1 MIIDAWPDDNGGIE
15 MVYLVVGTAGHIDHG
30 KSSLVKVL
38 SGIDPDRLQ
47 EEKKR
52 GITVELGF
60 AYLQLPGGNTVA
72 LVDVPGH
79 ERFIKNMLAG
89 VAGLDLALLIIA
101 ADEGIMPQT
110 QEHFAIL
117 QLLEVKE
124 IIVVITKIDL
134 VEPAVPEL
142 LKEDI
147 RAFLAGTSYEG
158 APILT
163 FSAVS
168 QAGKE
173 ELLQALEKAVAAKA
187 ATGKDDG
194 EVRLPIDRVFALP
207 GFGTVVTGTLL
218 SGKIRGGDQLFIP
231 LKGKRVRVR
240 NIQVHNEFAE
250 SAQAGQR
257 VAVNL
262 AGVDTKEIERGD
274 TLTKEGWLTPTQR
287 LDVSFS
293 LLKTAAGPLRH
304 FSRIRFYQ
312 GTAEIIGRIF
322 FWDREE
328 LQPGEKSFAQLVLEK
343 PAVVQ
348 KDDRYVLRSYSPL
361 TTLGGGKIIEPL
373 ARKHKKRD
381 LAKALEEAAIKAE
394 GELKEIIL
402 LTLAQRKKPL
412 SADELARQTGYRGE
426 EVERILQELTV
437 NDDAIKGNT
446 GTNAQAEAVITLS
459 LPEREQVYVAA
470 SFVAEKESALLQ
482 TVKEYLQSNPLEPGI
497 KKELLRSRLF
507 NSLELNEFNGLLNY
521 WAGQQKIVIID
532 GLFIAPYGVRSLNGD
547 LQKQISAIENYY
559 RACGW
564 QVPLWKTVEQEL
576 HLDGKSSA
584 PLLRYFLRTGDLLQL
599 VADLYLPKHL
609 LAEGQA
615 KLEEWC
621 KQNGDITVAQF
632 RDLVGTS
639 RKVAVPFLEY
649 LDRSKITVRNGDKR
663 TLF

>member
-1 MIIDAWPDDNGGIE
+1 MLDAWPDNNGGIK
-15 MVYLVVGTAGHIDHG
+15 MAYLVVGTAGHIDHG

-38 SGIDPDRLQ
+38 SGIDPDRLL

-89 VAGLDLALLIIA
+89 VTGLDLALLIIA

-117 QLLEVKE
+117 QLLEVRE
-124 IIVVITKIDL
+124 IIIVITKIDL
-134 VEPAVPEL
+134 VEPAVTEL

-147 RAFLAGTSYEG
+147 RAFLAGTGYEG

-173 ELLQALEKAVAAKA
+173 ELLRALEMAVAEKA
-187 ATGKDDG
+187 ASGKGDG
-194 EVRLPIDRVFALP
+194 VVRLPIDRVFAMP

-218 SGKIRGGDQLFIP
+218 SGEIKGGDQLFIP

-240 NIQVHNEFAE
+240 NIQGHNQVIE

-262 AGVDTKEIERGD
+262 AGVDTREIERGD
-274 TLTKEGWLTPTQR
+274 TLTVEGWLTPTQR
-287 LDVSFS
+287 LDVSLS

-312 GTAEIIGRIF
+312 GTAEIIGRVF

-328 LQPGEKSFAQLVLEK
+328 LQPGEKAFAQLVLEK

-361 TTLGGGKIIEPL
+361 TTLGGGTIIEPL

-381 LAKALEEAAIKAE
+381 LAKALAELAVKAE
-394 GELKEIIL
+394 GGPQEIIL
-402 LTLAQRKKPL
+402 LTLAQEQKPL
-412 SADELARQTGYRGE
+412 SAEELARRIGYRGE
-426 EVERILQELTV
+426 EVERILQDLTV
-437 NDDAIKGNT
+437 NNGAGAGNRAAN
-446 GTNAQAEAVITLS
+446 GEAVIALS
-459 LPEREQVYVAA
+459 LNERERVYVAA
-470 SFVAEKESALLQ
+470 SFVAEKELALLQ
-482 TVKEYLQSNPLEPGI
+482 TVKDYLQSNPLEPGI

-507 NSLELNEFNGLLNY
+507 SSLELNQFNGLLNY
-521 WAGQQKIVIID
+521 WVQQEKIAMID
-532 GLFIAPYGVRSLNGD
+532 GLFIAPIGARSVNEAWL
-547 LQKQISAIENYY
+547 KQISAIEEYY

-576 HLDGKSSA
+576 QLDGKTSA
-584 PLLRYFLRTGDLLQL
+584 QFLRYFLRKGDLLPL
-599 VADLYLPKHL
+599 VADLYLPQYL

-632 RDLVGTS
+632 RDLVGTT

-649 LDRSKITVRNGDKR
+649 LDRTKFTVRNGDKR

>member
-1 MIIDAWPDDNGGIE
+1 MA
-15 MVYLVVGTAGHIDHG
+15 YLVVGTAGHIDHG
-30 KSSLVKVL
+30 KSSLVKIL

-60 AYLQLPGGNTVA
+60 AYLQLPGGNIVA

-117 QLLEVKE
+117 QLLEVKK

-147 RAFLAGTSYEG
+147 RAFLAGTGYER

-173 ELLQALEKAVAAKA
+173 DLLRVLEKAVAEKA
-187 ATGKDDG
+187 AGGKREG
-194 EVRLPIDRVFALP
+194 VVRLPIDRVFAMP
-207 GFGTVVTGTLL
+207 GFGTVVTGTLI

-240 NIQVHNEFAE
+240 NIQVHNQFTE

-274 TLTKEGWLTPTQR
+274 TLTEEGWLTPSQR

-328 LQPGEKSFAQLVLEK
+328 LRPGEKAFAQLVLEK

-361 TTLGGGKIIEPL
+361 TTLGGGTIIDPL

-381 LAKALEEAAIKAE
+381 LPKALAELAIKAE
-394 GELKEIIL
+394 GRPGEIIL
-402 LTLAQRKKPL
+402 LTLAQGQKPL

-426 EVERILQELTV
+426 EVERLLQEMAV
-437 NDDAIKGNT
+437 NNKAKT
-446 GTNAQAEAVITLS
+446 GDRAANADAEAVIVLS
-459 LPEREQVYVAA
+459 LNERERVYAAA
-470 SFVAEKESALLQ
+470 SFIAEKELALLQ
-482 TVKEYLQSNPLEPGI
+482 AVENYLQSNPLEPGI

-507 NSLELNEFNGLLNY
+507 NSFDLNEFNGLLNY
-521 WAGQQKIVIID
+521 WVEQQKIAIID
-532 GLFIAPYGVRSLNGD
+532 GLYIAPFGARSVNEAWL
-547 LQKQISAIENYY
+547 KQISAIETYY

-576 HLDGKSSA
+576 HLDGKASGQ
-584 PLLRYFLRTGDLLQL
+584 LLRYFLRTGDLLQL
-599 VADLYLPKHL
+599 VADLYLPKYL

-632 RDLVGTS
+632 RDLVGTT

-649 LDRSKITVRNGDKR
+649 LDRSKFTVRNGDKR

>member
-1 MIIDAWPDDNGGIE
+1 MA
-15 MVYLVVGTAGHIDHG
+15 YLVVGTAGHIDHG

-38 SGIDPDRLQ
+38 SGIDPDRLL

-89 VAGLDLALLIIA
+89 VTGLDLALLIIA

-117 QLLEVKE
+117 QLLEVRE
-124 IIVVITKIDL
+124 IIIVITKIDL
-134 VEPAVPEL
+134 VEPAVTEL

-147 RAFLAGTSYEG
+147 RAFLAGTGYEG

-173 ELLQALEKAVAAKA
+173 ELLRALEMAVAEKA
-187 ATGKDDG
+187 ASGKGDG
-194 EVRLPIDRVFALP
+194 VVRLPIDRVFAMP

-218 SGKIRGGDQLFIP
+218 SGEIKGGDQLFIP

-240 NIQVHNEFAE
+240 NIQGHNQVIE

-262 AGVDTKEIERGD
+262 AGVDTREIERGD
-274 TLTKEGWLTPTQR
+274 TLTVEGWLTPTQR
-287 LDVSFS
+287 LDVSLS

-312 GTAEIIGRIF
+312 GTAEIIGRVF

-328 LQPGEKSFAQLVLEK
+328 LQPGEKAFAQLVLEK

-361 TTLGGGKIIEPL
+361 TTLGGGTIIEPL

-381 LAKALEEAAIKAE
+381 LAKALAELAVKAE
-394 GELKEIIL
+394 GGPQEIIL
-402 LTLAQRKKPL
+402 LTLAQEQKPL
-412 SADELARQTGYRGE
+412 SAEELARRIGYRGE
-426 EVERILQELTV
+426 EVERILQDLTV
-437 NDDAIKGNT
+437 NNGAGAGNRAAN
-446 GTNAQAEAVITLS
+446 GEAVIALS
-459 LPEREQVYVAA
+459 LNERERVYVAA
-470 SFVAEKESALLQ
+470 SFVAEKELALLQ
-482 TVKEYLQSNPLEPGI
+482 TVKDYLQSNPLEPGI

-507 NSLELNEFNGLLNY
+507 SSLELNQFNGLLNY
-521 WAGQQKIVIID
+521 WVQQEKIAMID
-532 GLFIAPYGVRSLNGD
+532 GLFIAPIGARSVNEAWL
-547 LQKQISAIENYY
+547 KQISAIEEYY

-576 HLDGKSSA
+576 QLDGKTSA
-584 PLLRYFLRTGDLLQL
+584 QFLRYFLRKGDLLPL
-599 VADLYLPKHL
+599 VADLYLPQYL

-632 RDLVGTS
+632 RDLVGTT

-649 LDRSKITVRNGDKR
+649 LDRTKFTVRNGDKR